1 MLAGSGCG
9 RGEGPG
15 RQQAESKPTPADD
28 EARGNARRLRLRLRR
43 PAGQQGGSKPTP
55 AVAAQAFLRMPCL
68 AYLIPGACRV
78 MSLEMGSFGGAFD
91 EFGRGL
97 RAGTSR

>member
-1 MLAGSGCG
+1 M
-9 RGEGPG
+9 
-15 RQQAESKPTPADD
+15 PADD
-28 EARGNARRLRLRLRR
+28 EARGSARRLRLRLRR
-43 PAGQQGGSKPTP
+43 PAGQQGRSKPTP
-55 AVAAQAFLRMPCL
+55 AVAAQAFRRMPCL

-97 RAGTSR
+97 RTGTSR